1 MDQVGTLSSSYAEKL
16 KLIRKAEG
24 LIQVAFAKELGL
36 GLSTVRNYETG
47 HREAGL
53 SIIDKVTHHPRFER
67 YALWLMT
74 DKTSKAAGQISPVLS
89 SDGRDDGISDNQSD
103 QKVG

>member
-1 MDQVGTLSSSYAEKL
+1 MSSLSRSHAEKL

-24 LIQVAFAKELGL
+24 LTQATFANEVGL

-47 HREAGL
+47 QREVGL
-53 SIIDKVTHHPRFER
+53 SIVDKVINHPRFEK
-67 YALWLMT
+67 YMMWLMS
-74 DKTSKAAGQISPVLS
+74 DKTSEAAGQISPTLS
-89 SDGRDDGISDNQSD
+89 PNGQNDTSDHPKG